1 MHTYRTLPLPPR
13 DGEPFLHTVEQAIR
27 SGTADSQFFN
37 TANPKLRRYIAMYEA
52 RIEQLTRLQRRAK
65 LIVDYDAN
73 ISRGARG

>member
-27 SGTADSQFFN
+27 SGTADTQFLN
-37 TANPKLRRYIAMYEA
+37 TANPKLRRYIAMYEV

-65 LIVDYDAN
+65 LVVDHDSK
-73 ISRGARG
+73 ISGGGVG